1 MFPSPPPAQ
10 ARGLPGLPVGAR
22 IACTSVMAIR
32 LVALL
37 PALAGCLTGN
47 VQRSVR
53 VPHPGVPLSSGQP
66 LVTTAEL
73 SGGLSNATDMMAP
86 RVGNASQAVEVPST
100 EMRDELR
107 LRLGQR
113 GTLALIYE
121 NGFGSTSQKPDPTQ
135 APIGDGDV
143 RGYGVSIGYSFPTST
158 PGLSIGTSF
167 ETLVWSLPY
176 VEYQTCTGPDCT
188 GTDTIIAHGRANPM
202 TFGLGA
208 TPSYR
213 MGAITVFGGMF
224 ARNHPTATRKEMN
237 VRLDEGDGVNS
248 GPFNL
253 LFHAG
258 IELELA
264 DRLSALVLIHQDV
277 IADPLRYGPGI
288 GIALTGRIGK

>member
-1 MFPSPPPAQ
+1 MSIRLLAV
-10 ARGLPGLPVGAR
+10 LPV
-22 IACTSVMAIR
+22 
-32 LVALL
+32 
-37 PALAGCLTGN
+37 LAGCLTGN
-47 VQRSVR
+47 VQRSAR

-66 LVTTAEL
+66 LATSAEL
-73 SGGLSNATDMMAP
+73 SGGLSNAFDAMAP
-86 RVGNASQAVEVPST
+86 RVGNASQAVEVPGT

-121 NGFGSTSQKPDPTQ
+121 NGFGATSHKPDPTQ

-143 RGYGVSIGYSFPTST
+143 RGYGVSIAYALPTST
-158 PGLSIGTSF
+158 PGLSVGLTF
-167 ETLVWSLPY
+167 EHMVWSLPY
-176 VEYQTCTGPDCT
+176 VEYQTCTSEDCT

-202 TFGLGA
+202 TFGLGIA
-208 TPSYR
+208 PSYR
-213 MGAITVFGGMF
+213 VGAITVFGGLF
-224 ARNHPTATRKEMN
+224 GRNHPTAIRKEMG
-237 VRLDEGDGVNS
+237 VRLDDGDSVSS

-288 GIALTGRIGK
+288 GIALTGRIGR

>member
-1 MFPSPPPAQ
+1 M
-10 ARGLPGLPVGAR
+10 V
-22 IACTSVMAIR
+22 
-32 LVALL
+32 L
-37 PALAGCLTGN
+37 PALAGCLSGN
-47 VQRSVR
+47 IQRSAR

-66 LVTTAEL
+66 LVTSAEL
-73 SGGLSNATDMMAP
+73 SGGLSNVTDVMAP
-86 RVGNASQAVEVPST
+86 RVGNASQAVEVPGT

-107 LRLGQR
+107 IRLGRR

-121 NGFGSTSQKPDPTQ
+121 DGFGATSQKPDPTQ

-143 RGYGVSIGYSFPTST
+143 RGYGVSLGYAIPTST
-158 PGLSIGTSF
+158 PGLSIGLTF
-167 ETLVWSLPY
+167 EHMVWSLPY
-176 VEYQTCTGPDCT
+176 VEYQTCTSEPECP
-188 GTDTIIAHGRANPM
+188 GTNTIIARGRANPM
-202 TFGLGA
+202 TFGLGI

-213 MGAITVFGGMF
+213 MGAITVFGGLF
-224 ARNHPTATRKEMN
+224 GRNHPTALRKEMN
-237 VRLDEGDGVNS
+237 VRFDDDDSVTS

-264 DRLSALVLIHQDV
+264 DRLSALILLHQDV

>member
-1 MFPSPPPAQ
+1 MS
-10 ARGLPGLPVGAR
+10 
-22 IACTSVMAIR
+22 IR
-32 LVALL
+32 LLAVL

-47 VQRSVR
+47 VQRSAR

-66 LVTTAEL
+66 LATSAEL
-73 SGGLSNATDMMAP
+73 SGGLSNAFDVMAP
-86 RVGNASQAVEVPST
+86 RVGNASQAVEVPGT

-121 NGFGSTSQKPDPTQ
+121 NGFGATSQKPDPTQ

-143 RGYGVSIGYSFPTST
+143 RGYGVSIAYALPTST
-158 PGLSIGTSF
+158 PGLSI
-167 ETLVWSLPY
+167 
-176 VEYQTCTGPDCT
+176 
-188 GTDTIIAHGRANPM
+188 GRANPM
-202 TFGLGA
+202 TFGLGIA
-208 TPSYR
+208 PSYR
-213 MGAITVFGGMF
+213 VGAITVFGGLF
-224 ARNHPTATRKEMN
+224 GRNHPTALRKEMG
-237 VRLDEGDGVNS
+237 VRLDDDDSVSS